1 MQFHQKFTKR
11 DSTKQLLF
19 TLPTSARFNS
29 TLEHQS
35 YDIHRVTAKK
45 WEYSIV
51 SKQHRDNCHRAL
63 TSWSVVSFD
72 GGSRQS
78 PVSTGLIGDV
88 RVKVNGKAARN
99 ERKKHE
105 KRDERQRRR
114 HERSSC
120 AQLSWNIAEQRLW
133 GCFYRRLHC
142 APATRQTA
150 QRLWLV
156 AVRRG
161 PAISAATRRVPPLVG
176 RPRYFLAVFEE
187 LRPPARTS
195 HRVATTRLWFTIL
208 ATAVRRRIHALRIY
222 TGSVLPVRAFLPF
235 EFLSWRWLG
244 CRALAIFQASYTRVG
259 LGYWRG
265 ICRKFWP
272 IYWNLFRR
280 FRTWN
285 RIDFDEDWWEPFI
298 CVIRSKHGTVRGC
311 LLRDFV
317 KSTGIYRRFIGEY
330 MTHNDKF
337 WR

>member
-88 RVKVNGKAARN
+88 RVKVNGKAVRN

-120 AQLSWNIAEQRLW
+120 AQLS
-133 GCFYRRLHC
+133 
-142 APATRQTA
+142 
-150 QRLWLV
+150 
-156 AVRRG
+156 
-161 PAISAATRRVPPLVG
+161 
-176 RPRYFLAVFEE
+176 
-187 LRPPARTS
+187 
-195 HRVATTRLWFTIL
+195 
-208 ATAVRRRIHALRIY
+208 
-222 TGSVLPVRAFLPF
+222 
-235 EFLSWRWLG
+235 
-244 CRALAIFQASYTRVG
+244 
-259 LGYWRG
+259 
-265 ICRKFWP
+265 
-272 IYWNLFRR
+272 
-280 FRTWN
+280 
-285 RIDFDEDWWEPFI
+285 
-298 CVIRSKHGTVRGC
+298 
-311 LLRDFV
+311 
-317 KSTGIYRRFIGEY
+317 
-330 MTHNDKF
+330 
-337 WR
+337 